1 MQTRQKLL
9 FVNVVEQKMFSNLN
23 LLKQN
28 KSQHREK
35 IATGGHAEQDG

>member
-9 FVNVVEQKMFSNLN
+9 FVNVVEQQMFSNLN
-23 LLKQN
+23 LLKQ